1 MFYHMPVT
9 VLNTSVIFSNNCH
22 NNHMWLHI
30 AITPDLE
37 MRKLRYSL
45 KADFDQSQ
53 PTEPPYYRNSL
64 LYQTSTILF
73 SKIRQL

>member
-45 KADFDQSQ
+45 KADF
-53 PTEPPYYRNSL
+53 E
-64 LYQTSTILF
+64 
-73 SKIRQL
+73 